1 VAEARANASLSRS
14 TCPSA
19 AAINFRFADCA
30 AVTSHSQ
37 IRRTHNL
44 PSAPPSRARRARP
57 IFHASALSA
66 FCRMATCG
74 GIFQSAFNG
83 CCVQTVRVR
92 GSLANSRMRA
102 LLFFRGCLLAIWIYA
117 YCSCF
122 TRPCCGIQID
132 GGGAR
137 RCIIIPQNLPQ
148 RGRDQLV
155 VRRLQPAL
163 RAAITMDSW
172 YSALGAR
179 PFSTCCPTLRTTRAT
194 RRPRAAPRVQRV
206 DMAESSLICTGIARC
221 TTHNASQR
229 ICS

>member
-1 VAEARANASLSRS
+1 M
-14 TCPSA
+14 
-19 AAINFRFADCA
+19 
-30 AVTSHSQ
+30 
-37 IRRTHNL
+37 
-44 PSAPPSRARRARP
+44 
-57 IFHASALSA
+57 
-66 FCRMATCG
+66 FC
-74 GIFQSAFNG
+74 
-83 CCVQTVRVR
+83 
-92 GSLANSRMRA
+92 
-102 LLFFRGCLLAIWIYA
+102 A

-122 TRPCCGIQID
+122 TRPCCKIRSD

-172 YSALGAR
+172 YSALRAR

-194 RRPRAAPRVQRV
+194 RRARAAPGVQ
-206 DMAESSLICTGIARC
+206 SSLACTGIARC

-229 ICS
+229 ARENAPLVLLSSALRSSGATRARSLCFICLGKGER